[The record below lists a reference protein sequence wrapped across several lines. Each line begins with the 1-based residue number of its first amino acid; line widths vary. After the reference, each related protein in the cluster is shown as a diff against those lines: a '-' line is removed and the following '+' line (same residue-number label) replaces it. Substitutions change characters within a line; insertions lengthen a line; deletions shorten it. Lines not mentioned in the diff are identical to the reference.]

1 MPFNL
6 TPAVKNLLIINIL
19 FFLATQLLPQLN
31 LEVHLSAFYFN
42 SPLFEFWQPITYMF
56 MHAGFQHILF
66 NMLALV
72 MFGAAIEQTLGTKRF
87 LEYYFITGLGALVL
101 HMTVQALEVYNAVGS
116 ITIPYAKELPLN
128 QLPDT
133 YLSPVLGASGAVFGI
148 LLAFGF
154 LFPNTEMIMIF
165 FPVPIKAKYMVIGYM
180 VLELYGGV
188 ARAPGDSVAHFAHLG
203 GALFGFIM
211 LKIWGYR
218 SMRY

>member
-42 SPLFEFWQPITYMF
+42 SPLFDFWQPITYMF